1 MKYARGA
8 LITLLS
14 ALILVSAGCISQEQ
28 YEDMAAQNR
37 IQQNKIDRLESELNV
52 LEASKAQLE
61 KQLETLRSRGGVTSA
76 ATAEEIAAL
85 EAAIDEKNALI
96 AKMRD
101 QLLAGGM
108 KLPMEL
114 SIMLEDFAKDN
125 PMVTFDKETGKLKFK
140 SDLLFELGS
149 DQVAAGAVSSI
160 QAISDIMKT
169 DEAKDFDV
177 IIAGHTDDVP
187 IGKPDTR
194 LKHPTNWHLS
204 VHRAISVLNAMV
216 KNGVES
222 TRLSVRGFGEFRPI
236 APNAPDNKG
245 NPVNRRVEM
254 FIVYK
259 GT

>member
-1 MKYARGA
+1 MKYARCA

-14 ALILVSAGCISQEQ
+14 ALILVSAGCISQEE

-37 IQQNKIDRLESELNV
+37 IQQAKIGRLEGQLNV

-61 KQLETLRSRGGVTSA
+61 KQLKTLMSQGSVTSA
-76 ATAEEIAAL
+76 ATADDIAAL
-85 EAAIDEKNALI
+85 EAAIEEKNAMI
-96 AKMRD
+96 ATLRD
-101 QLLAGGM
+101 QLLQGGI

-149 DQVAAGAVSSI
+149 DNVAADAVSSI
-160 QAISDIMKT
+160 RAISDIMKT
-169 DEAKDFDV
+169 DEAKNFDV

-187 IGKPDTR
+187 IGKPETR
-194 LKHPTNWHLS
+194 VKHPTNWHLS

-216 KNGVES
+216 KNGVKP

-254 FIVYK
+254 FIV
-259 GT
+259 

>member
-1 MKYARGA
+1 MKYARCA

-14 ALILVSAGCISQEQ
+14 ALILVSAGCISQEE

-37 IQQNKIDRLESELNV
+37 IQQAKIGRLEGQLNV

-61 KQLETLRSRGGVTSA
+61 KQLKTLMSQGSVTSA
-76 ATAEEIAAL
+76 ATADDIAAL
-85 EAAIDEKNALI
+85 EAAIEEKNAMI
-96 AKMRD
+96 ATLRD
-101 QLLAGGM
+101 QLLQGGI

-149 DQVAAGAVSSI
+149 DNVAADAVSSI
-160 QAISDIMKT
+160 RAISDIMKT
-169 DEAKDFDV
+169 DEAKNFDV

-187 IGKPDTR
+187 IGKPETR
-194 LKHPTNWHLS
+194 VKHPTNWHLS

-216 KNGVES
+216 KNGVKP

-259 GT
+259 GA

>member
-1 MKYARGA
+1 M
-8 LITLLS
+8 T
-14 ALILVSAGCISQEQ
+14 
-28 YEDMAAQNR
+28 AQNR
-37 IQQNKIDRLESELNV
+37 IQQAKIGRLEGRLNV
-52 LEASKAQLE
+52 LEASKARLE
-61 KQLETLRSRGGVTSA
+61 KQIGTLRSKGGVISA

-85 EAAIDEKNALI
+85 GAAIDKKNALI

-114 SIMLEDFAKDN
+114 SVMLEDFAENN

-149 DQVAAGAVSSI
+149 DKVAASAVSSI
-160 QAISDIMKT
+160 QAISGIMKT

-187 IGKPDTR
+187 IGKPETR
-194 LKHPTNWHLS
+194 AKHPTNWHLS

-216 KNGVES
+216 KSGVKP
-222 TRLSVRGFGEFRPI
+222 TRLSVRGFGEYRPI
-236 APNAPDNKG
+236 APNAPKNKG
-245 NPVNRRVEM
+245 NAVNRRVEM

-259 GT
+259 GA

>member
-37 IQQNKIDRLESELNV
+37 IQQNRIDALESELNV
-52 LEASKAQLE
+52 LEASKARLE
-61 KQLETLRSRGGVTSA
+61 KQLETLRSQGSVTGI

-101 QLLAGGM
+101 QLLASGIR
-108 KLPMEL
+108 LPMEL
-114 SIMLEDFAKDN
+114 TAMLEDFAEGN

-149 DQVAAGAVSSI
+149 DKVAASAVSSI
-160 QAISDIMKT
+160 QALSGIMKT
-169 DEAKDFDV
+169 NEAKDFDV

-187 IGKPDTR
+187 IGKPETR
-194 LKHPTNWHLS
+194 AKHPTNWHLS

-216 KNGVES
+216 KSGVKP

-236 APNAPDNKG
+236 APNAPNNKG
-245 NPVNRRVEM
+245 NAANRRVEM
-254 FIVYK
+254 FIIYK
-259 GT
+259 GA

>member
-37 IQQNKIDRLESELNV
+37 IQQNRIDALESELNV
-52 LEASKAQLE
+52 LEASKARLE
-61 KQLETLRSRGGVTSA
+61 KQLQTLTSQGSVTGA

-101 QLLAGGM
+101 HLLTSGM
-108 KLPMEL
+108 KLPPEL
-114 SIMLEDFAKDN
+114 SVMLEDFAEDN
-125 PMVTFDKETGKLKFK
+125 PMVTFDQETGKLKFK

-149 DQVAAGAVSSI
+149 DKVAAGAVSSI

-216 KNGVES
+216 KNGIKP

-259 GT
+259 GA

>member
-37 IQQNKIDRLESELNV
+37 IQQNRIDALESELNV
-52 LEASKAQLE
+52 LEASKARLE
-61 KQLETLRSRGGVTSA
+61 KQLETLTSQGSVTGA

-101 QLLAGGM
+101 HLLTSGM
-108 KLPMEL
+108 KLPPEL
-114 SIMLEDFAKDN
+114 SVMLEDFAEDN

-149 DQVAAGAVSSI
+149 DKVAAGAVSSI

-187 IGKPDTR
+187 IGKPETR
-194 LKHPTNWHLS
+194 AKHPTNWHLS

-216 KNGVES
+216 KNGIKP

-236 APNAPDNKG
+236 APNAPDKKG

-259 GT
+259 GA

>member
-1 MKYARGA
+1 MKYARCA
-8 LITLLS
+8 LITVLS
-14 ALILVSAGCISQEQ
+14 ALILVSTGCISQEQ

-37 IQQNKIDRLESELNV
+37 IQQTKIVRLEGRLNV
-52 LEASKAQLE
+52 LEASKARLE
-61 KQLETLRSRGGVTSA
+61 KQLETLRSQGGVTSA

-85 EAAIDEKNALI
+85 GAAIDKKNALI

-114 SIMLEDFAKDN
+114 SVMLEDFAEKN

-149 DQVAAGAVSSI
+149 DKVAAGAVNSI
-160 QAISDIMKT
+160 RALSDIMKT
-169 DEAKDFDV
+169 DQAKDFDV

-187 IGKPDTR
+187 IGKPETR
-194 LKHPTNWHLS
+194 AKHPTNWHLS

-216 KNGVES
+216 KSGVKP

-236 APNAPDNKG
+236 VPNAPNNKG
-245 NPVNRRVEM
+245 NAANRRVEM

-259 GT
+259 GV

>member
-14 ALILVSAGCISQEQ
+14 ALILFSAGCISQEQ

-37 IQQNKIDRLESELNV
+37 IQQNKIDLLESELNV
-52 LEASKAQLE
+52 LDASKAQLE

-85 EAAIDEKNALI
+85 EAAIDAKNALI

-101 QLLAGGM
+101 QLLTSGI

-114 SIMLEDFAKDN
+114 SVMLEDFAKDN

-149 DQVAAGAVSSI
+149 DKVAAGAVSSI
-160 QAISDIMKT
+160 QALSGIMKT

-177 IIAGHTDDVP
+177 IIAGHTDNVP
-187 IGKPDTR
+187 IGKPETR
-194 LKHPTNWHLS
+194 AKHPTNWHLS

-216 KNGVES
+216 KSGVKP
-222 TRLSVRGFGEFRPI
+222 TRLSVRGFGEYRPI
-236 APNAPDNKG
+236 APNAPNNKG
-245 NPVNRRVEM
+245 NAVNRRVEM

>member
-1 MKYARGA
+1 MKYPRAA

-37 IQQNKIDRLESELNV
+37 IQQKRIDGLESQLNV
-52 LEASKAQLE
+52 LEASKARLE
-61 KQLETLRSRGGVTSA
+61 KQLQTLTSQSGVTSA

-96 AKMRD
+96 AKMKD
-101 QLLAGGM
+101 HLLAGGI

-114 SIMLEDFAKDN
+114 SVMLEDFAESN

-149 DQVAAGAVSSI
+149 DKVAADGVGSI
-160 QAISDIMKT
+160 RALSDIMKT

-177 IIAGHTDDVP
+177 IIAGHTDDVR
-187 IGKPDTR
+187 IGKPETR
-194 LKHPTNWHLS
+194 AKHPTNWHLS

-216 KNGVES
+216 KNGIES

-236 APNAPDNKG
+236 APNAPGNKG
-245 NPVNRRVEM
+245 NAANRRVEM

>member
-1 MKYARGA
+1 MKYARCA
-8 LITLLS
+8 LITVLS
-14 ALILVSAGCISQEQ
+14 ALILVSAGCIPQEQ
-28 YEDMAAQNR
+28 YEDMTAQNR
-37 IQQNKIDRLESELNV
+37 IQQAKIGRLEGRLNV
-52 LEASKAQLE
+52 LEASKARLE
-61 KQLETLRSRGGVTSA
+61 KQLKTLRSQGGVTSA

-85 EAAIDEKNALI
+85 GAAIDKKNALI

-114 SIMLEDFAKDN
+114 SVMLDDFAENN

-149 DQVAAGAVSSI
+149 DKVAASAVSSI
-160 QAISDIMKT
+160 QALSGIMKT

-187 IGKPDTR
+187 IGKPETR
-194 LKHPTNWHLS
+194 AKHPTNWHLS

-216 KNGVES
+216 KSGVKP
-222 TRLSVRGFGEFRPI
+222 TRLSVRGFGEYRPI
-236 APNAPDNKG
+236 APNAPKNKG
-245 NPVNRRVEM
+245 NAANRRVEM

-259 GT
+259 GA